1 MKELKESLFVRD
13 SIQNRLSFAMVVVM
27 VFVMCIN
34 FFIFEQ
40 IHTGVDRIDAVFSS
54 NAAINDLSDTLNKL
68 EGTVYEYLNT
78 KGSKSLENYYRY
90 EQDYRELLD
99 EFNDRNVDSEVKMLE
114 KNIRRMS
121 ESYLDQT
128 NETVQAKRGRNIE
141 KYKTSYEKE
150 TQLYEYINSYIYK
163 LNNLR
168 FRMNSSNY
176 QILLSSMDVLY
187 RLALV
192 VIFIVATV
200 GVAII
205 ILVVRSM
212 IRPLTQLSITAHEVA
227 RGNLNVP
234 VLPVIRE
241 DEVGVVTRGFNQ
253 MLDSIRLN
261 IRQQR
266 ESMEKQAQMKER
278 ELLMETHLKEAQ
290 LKYLQAQIN
299 PHFLFNCLNAGAQ
312 LAMLEDAE
320 RTGVF
325 LEKMADFFRY
335 NVRKMEDD
343 ALLWEEVE
351 AVDNYIYILNV
362 RFAGDIHYEKDVDEG
377 IGDVRI
383 PSMILQPLVENAIQ
397 HGIHDCMEN
406 GKVRMSIHRGVNVL
420 EITVSDN
427 GAGMTA
433 EMIDKVMAGK
443 ARNKG
448 EDRYSTGIAV
458 GNVIDRL
465 ELYYKQNGL
474 LTIESGGPGTGTS
487 VHITLPVEVESDR
500 D

>member
-1 MKELKESLFVRD
+1 MRERKGSLSVQN
-13 SIQNRLSFAMVVVM
+13 SIQTRLSFVMALVM
-27 VFVMCIN
+27 VFVVCIN

-68 EGTVYEYLNT
+68 EGTVYEYLNIKGT
-78 KGSKSLENYYRY
+78 KALENYYRY

-99 EFNDRNVDSEVKMLE
+99 KLNDRNVDNEVKMLE

-128 NETVQAKRGRNIE
+128 SETVQAKRGRNIE
-141 KYKTSYEKE
+141 KYKASYEKE
-150 TQLYEYINSYIYK
+150 LQLYEYINSYIYQ
-163 LNNLR
+163 LNTLR

-176 QILLSSMDVLY
+176 QLLLSSMDVLY

-192 VIFIVATV
+192 VIFIVAAV

-205 ILVVRSM
+205 ILFVQSM
-212 IRPLTQLSITAHEVA
+212 IRPLTQLSSTAHEVA
-227 RGNLNVP
+227 LGNLNVP
-234 VLPVIRE
+234 ILPVVCE
-241 DEVGVVTRGFNQ
+241 DEVGVVTRSFNQ
-253 MLDSIRLN
+253 MLDSIR
-261 IRQQR
+261 IHIKQQR
-266 ESMEKQAQMKER
+266 ESIEKQAQMKER

-335 NVRKMEDD
+335 NVKKGQED
-343 ALLWEEVE
+343 ATLGEELE

-362 RFAGDIHYEKDVDEG
+362 RFAGDIHFSKDVDESLEN
-377 IGDVRI
+377 VRV
-383 PSMILQPLVENAIQ
+383 PSMILQPIVENAVN
-397 HGIHDCMEN
+397 HGIRDIEWEGKIHLTVTGDADYIRISVKDN
-406 GKVRMSIHRGVNVL
+406 GK
-420 EITVSDN
+420 
-427 GAGMTA
+427 GMTP
-433 EMIDKVMAGK
+433 EQIEGVLSG
-443 ARNKG
+443 NKEYRKEEG
-448 EDRYSTGIAV
+448 DSTGI
-458 GNVIDRL
+458 GMNNVISRL
-465 ELYYKQNGL
+465 ELYYEEKGL
-474 LTIESGGPGTGTS
+474 VEIRSDGLDKGTE
-487 VHITLPVEVESDR
+487 VIVYIPV
-500 D
+500 

>member
-1 MKELKESLFVRD
+1 MRERKGSLSVQN
-13 SIQNRLSFAMVVVM
+13 SIQTRLSFVMALVM
-27 VFVMCIN
+27 VFVVCIN

-68 EGTVYEYLNT
+68 EGTVYEYLNIKGT
-78 KGSKSLENYYRY
+78 KALENYYRY

-99 EFNDRNVDSEVKMLE
+99 KLNDRNVDNEVKMLE

-128 NETVQAKRGRNIE
+128 SETVQAKRGRNIE
-141 KYKTSYEKE
+141 KYKASYEKE
-150 TQLYEYINSYIYK
+150 LQLYEYINSYIYK
-163 LNNLR
+163 LNTLR

-176 QILLSSMDVLY
+176 QLLLSSMDVLY

-192 VIFIVATV
+192 VIFIVAAV

-205 ILVVRSM
+205 ILFVQSM
-212 IRPLTQLSITAHEVA
+212 IRPLTQLSSTAHEVA
-227 RGNLNVP
+227 LGNLNVP
-234 VLPVIRE
+234 ILPVVCE
-241 DEVGVVTRGFNQ
+241 DEVGVVTRSFNQ
-253 MLDSIRLN
+253 MLDSIR
-261 IRQQR
+261 IHIKQQR
-266 ESMEKQAQMKER
+266 ESIEKQAQMKER

-343 ALLWEEVE
+343 ALLWEEV
-351 AVDNYIYILNV
+351 
-362 RFAGDIHYEKDVDEG
+362 DEG
-377 IGDVRI
+377 IGNFRI
-383 PSMILQPLVENAIQ
+383 PSMILQPLVENAVQ
-397 HGIHDCMEN
+397 HGIHDCMET
-406 GKVRMSIHRGVNVL
+406 GKIRMSIHKDGDDL

-427 GAGMTA
+427 GAGMTP
-433 EMIDKVMAGK
+433 EMIRSVMAGK
-443 ARNKG
+443 ARNNG

-465 ELYYKQNGL
+465 ELYYKQKDL
-474 LTIESGGPGTGTS
+474 LTIESEGLGLGTS
-487 VHITLPVEVESDR
+487 VHITLPVEVEGTSE
-500 D
+500 